1 MSTLSF
7 RQPNGINSPAKAQFR
22 YRLKGSN
29 GTFTETA
36 QLAAVQFPYAIE
48 NVPSGLYE
56 VGVRVQCAENGPWSA
71 WGVGETDPCPGAIQ
85 FSAVKTGSNFV
96 VNFKLA
102 AGQSNL
108 ELEITDPN
116 NGINVVAN
124 GSQNEGTLTMPVN
137 PVIAGEWRLRLRGVC
152 DTSPSPVWASIWS
165 NPIFV
170 TVV

>member
-7 RQPNGINSPAKAQFR
+7 RQPNGISSPAKAQFR

-36 QLAAVQFPYAIE
+36 QLSAVQFPHTIQ

-56 VGVRVQCAENGPWSA
+56 VGVRVQCAANGPWSA

-85 FSAVKTGSNFV
+85 FSVTKVAGNFV
-96 VNFKLA
+96 VLFKLA
-102 AGQSNL
+102 AGQTNL
-108 ELEITDPN
+108 QLEITDPY
-116 NGINVVAN
+116 NGINTVTN
-124 GSQNEGTLTMPVN
+124 GAQNEGTLNVPVN
-137 PVIAGEWRLRLRGVC
+137 PVIVGEWRFRLRGVC
-152 DTSPSPVWASIWS
+152 DTAPSPVWASIWS

-170 TVV
+170 NVV